1 MTTADFDRLI
11 EEVCGQGC
19 IQVNQTINQLE
30 KGLCPE
36 QLEQLSKLE
45 CETVLKEL
53 KSVMDIYDGGIC
65 SI

>member
-1 MTTADFDRLI
+1 MTTIDFDRLI

-30 KGLCPE
+30 KGQCPE

-45 CETVLKEL
+45 RETVLKEL
-53 KSVMDIYDGGIC
+53 KSVMDIYEGGVC

>member
-1 MTTADFDRLI
+1 MTIADFDCLI

-19 IQVNQTINQLE
+19 IQVNKTINQLE

-36 QLEQLSKLE
+36 PLEQLNQLE
-45 CETVLKEL
+45 RETVLKEL